1 VTVALEPRVYIDG
14 TDVAGI
20 TLTGARI
27 EYGRNAPTEPD
38 RPATAFLQLLTV
50 DAVPQ
55 IADLFPAFGPGSFGA
70 PSGYVFEYLDVWDGV
85 SSRLTV
91 GVDVRVTLE
100 SPSGYAT
107 EYGDEWGGITVPRFY
122 GRVTALDYVPGTVNI
137 TAVDAT
143 ERLGFVADSQTYP
156 EETDTERAVR
166 LGKLGGVDVTVTGSA
181 SVLLAGD
188 PDPVT
193 EAENPVIKPAVQQE
207 ITRQARWARAT
218 FVATPDGKVQY
229 RTRDTPPNPYIFAR
243 AVGHNPHLGAVM
255 TRYNLVRN
263 PAFREGVG
271 LWSGSPGFGEDY
283 QAYSPTGY
291 PDCAGWRGP
300 DGPVTASTV
309 CEYDIQAGVA
319 YTLTLFTYTLTSS
332 HTVETFIKWL
342 DSSGAEILTES
353 TRPTD
358 TPDLVW
364 QQSPPL
370 TSIAP
375 TGAASAVVGV
385 TFDGRALTAL
395 LFNAVLFEPTPFPF
409 PYFDGSFP
417 NAEWLGTP
425 NASVSEYESPPWPLP
440 SPQVLEP
447 NLGFVLDL
455 GTVANTAEVDYVTT
469 DAEGK
474 QDTATVRKT
483 DADSVKDYGERVERY
498 STRLALESDAAELAQ
513 ASVDAYARPSWAVAA
528 VTVLLTDADGRE
540 QLAAGTVTFGDRVQ
554 IGDLPTGA
562 PEREITAEVI
572 GWTDVL
578 GSSGEWELTY
588 KLARNASVTPGGK
601 P

>member
-1 VTVALEPRVYIDG
+1 MSVALVPHVYIDG

-20 TLTGARI
+20 TLAGARI
-27 EYGRNAPTEPD
+27 DYGRGSVTEPD
-38 RPATAFLQLLTV
+38 RPATAFLQLVTT

-55 IADLFPAFGPGSFGA
+55 IADDFPAFGPGTFGA
-70 PSGYVFEYLDVWDGV
+70 PSGYVFEYLDIWDGV

-100 SPSGYAT
+100 SPSGYAS
-107 EYGDEWGGITVPRFY
+107 EYETEWGGITVPRFA
-122 GRVTALDYVPGTVNI
+122 GRVTVLDYVPGSVNV

-143 ERLGFVADSQTYP
+143 ERLGFIADDEAYP

-166 LGKLGGVDVTVTGSA
+166 LAKLGGVEVEVTGSA

-193 EAENPVIKPAVQQE
+193 ETEIVKPAVQQE
-207 ITRQARWARAT
+207 ITTQARYARAT
-218 FVATPDGKVQY
+218 FTATPDGRVLY
-229 RTRDTPPNPYIFAR
+229 RTRDTAPNPYIWAR
-243 AVGHNPHLGAVM
+243 HIGHNPHLGDVM

-263 PAFREGVG
+263 PAFREGVA
-271 LWSGSPGFGEDY
+271 LWSGSPGFKSEY
-283 QAYSPTGY
+283 QGYSPTGY
-291 PDCAGWRGP
+291 PECAGWRGP

-309 CEYDIQAGVA
+309 CDYDISPGVA
-319 YTLTLFTYTLTSS
+319 YTFTLFVYTLTSS
-332 HTVETFIKWL
+332 HTFSTFIKWL
-342 DSSGAEILTES
+342 DSSGAELMTES
-353 TRPTD
+353 TRPTES
-358 TPDLVW
+358 PDLVW
-364 QQSPPL
+364 TQSPTL

-375 TGAASAVVGV
+375 DGAHKAEVGV
-385 TFDGRALTAL
+385 TFDGRGLTAL
-395 LFNAVLFEPTPFPF
+395 LIDAVLFEPTPFPF

-425 NASVSEYESPPWPLP
+425 NASVSEYVSPPWPLP
-440 SPQVLEP
+440 PGQVLEP

-469 DAEGK
+469 DADGK

-483 DADSVKDYGERVERY
+483 DAESVKDYGERVERY
-498 STRLALESDAAELAQ
+498 STRLALESDALELAE
-513 ASVDAYARPSWAVAA
+513 ASVEAYARPGWSVAA
-528 VTVLLTDADGRE
+528 VSVILTDADGRE
-540 QLAAGTVTFGDRVQ
+540 QLAAGTITFGDRVQ
-554 IGDLPTGA
+554 VGDLPSGS
-562 PEREITAEVI
+562 PEREIVAEVI

-578 GSSGEWELTY
+578 GSNGEWELTY
-588 KLARNASVTPGGK
+588 KLARHASVTPGGK